1 MNDLFLKRLESYSK
15 PLYNKVTKKAYLND
29 TLSLIYNDKPDIPT
43 SVAYYSYQ
51 YFNDPHH
58 LDLKQSTDLKLIT
71 VLLASKYGR
80 KIPDISDRIQLDQLF
95 ECHNLY
101 FERGMNHVL
110 TYNVFEGHHP
120 YQIVPKKY
128 INDLTIKSNIND
140 VQLHE
145 NAGVF
150 DMLTDKYPDQS
161 FICTSGVMNSAVTIL
176 IDKLMQKNINMTYSG
191 DMDING
197 LLIANRLLS
206 IYPNIP
212 LLHMNFDDFN
222 NYAINVDK
230 PKSKNKIQNIKDPS
244 LKQIAENIVNNN
256 RVCYQEA
263 LFHKY

>member
-1 MNDLFLKRLESYSK
+1 MNDLFLKRLEFYSK

-128 INDLTIKSNIND
+128 IHTLKLKDNITSI
-140 VQLHE
+140 QLHE

-161 FICTSGVMNSAVTIL
+161 FVCTSGVMNSAVLIL
-176 IDKLMQKNINMTYSG
+176 IERLKQQHIPLTYSG

-197 LLIANRLLS
+197 LFIANRLNS
-206 IYPNIP
+206 IHPSIIFPYMTVDLFKTHAVPAQIKSANKAELIKHP
-212 LLHMNFDDFN
+212 ELK
-222 NYAINVDK
+222 AIADLVLE
-230 PKSKNKIQNIKDPS
+230 SKC
-244 LKQIAENIVNNN
+244 
-256 RVCYQEA
+256 VCYQEA
-263 LFHKY
+263 LFDKY

>member
-29 TLSLIYNDKPDIPT
+29 TLSLIYNDKPDMPT
-43 SVAYYSYQ
+43 SIAYYSYQ
-51 YFNDPHH
+51 YFDDPHH

-71 VLLASKYGR
+71 VLLASKYDR
-80 KIPDISDRIQLDQLF
+80 KIPDISDRVQLDQLF

-110 TYNVFEGHHP
+110 TYNVFDTDKP

-128 INDLTIKSNIND
+128 IHTLKLKDDITSI
-140 VQLHE
+140 QLHE

-161 FICTSGVMNSAVTIL
+161 FICTSGVMNSAVLIL
-176 IDKLMQKNINMTYSG
+176 IKRLKQQHISLIYSG

-197 LLIANRLLS
+197 LLIANRLNS
-206 IYPNIP
+206 IHPSITFPYMTTDLFKEHAVPAQIKSANKAELIKHP
-212 LLHMNFDDFN
+212 ELK
-222 NYAINVDK
+222 AIADLVLE
-230 PKSKNKIQNIKDPS
+230 SKC
-244 LKQIAENIVNNN
+244 
-256 RVCYQEA
+256 VCYQEA
-263 LFHKY
+263 LFDKY